1 MMKVRSLAVLGCI
14 VAACVAS
21 PAVAEPAKIAIGYPP
36 ATDFLAVYVAKEK
49 GFFAKHDI
57 DATPTKLPVV
67 TNIPSA
73 VVSGSIQIGMTT
85 VPVLLQAVDGGLDFV
100 LIAGAAHHTKASPFI
115 SLLARKDV
123 KIEKPAD
130 IAGKKVGVPG
140 INSVID
146 VVFRKW
152 LINNKVPVDQV
163 KIIEAPLP
171 QLPDLLKGGTLDL
184 VAIVDPF
191 RTRIIAGDIGYV
203 AAEYFGEVDPD
214 VLVSAWMTTG
224 DWAKKNPDV
233 VQNFRAAIDEGLAF
247 IKENPQEAR
256 DIEKKYLGFNSPR
269 FPTFE
274 NKAKPD
280 DLKVFISIGKE
291 LGLYRTALDPAKLVL
306 P

>member
-1 MMKVRSLAVLGCI
+1 MMKVRSLAVLGCL
-14 VAACVAS
+14 VVACVAS
-21 PAVAEPAKIAIGYPP
+21 PAIAEPAKIAIGYPP

-73 VVSGSIQIGMTT
+73 IVSGSIQIGMTT

-130 IAGKKVGVPG
+130 IVGKKVGVPG

-184 VAIVDPF
+184 VAIVDPM
-191 RTRIIAGDIGYV
+191 RTRIIGGDIGYI
-203 AAEYFGEVDPD
+203 AAEYVGEVDPD
-214 VLVSAWMTTG
+214 VLISAWMTTG
-224 DWAKKNPDV
+224 DWAKNNPQVIKD
-233 VQNFRAAIDEGLAF
+233 FRAAIDEGLAF
-247 IKENPQEAR
+247 IKSNPDEAKE
-256 DIEKKYLGFNSPR
+256 IEKKYLGFNSPR

-280 DLKVFISIGKE
+280 DLRVFISIGKE

>member
-1 MMKVRSLAVLGCI
+1 
-14 VAACVAS
+14 
-21 PAVAEPAKIAIGYPP
+21 
-36 ATDFLAVYVAKEK
+36 
-49 GFFAKHDI
+49 
-57 DATPTKLPVV
+57 
-67 TNIPSA
+67 
-73 VVSGSIQIGMTT
+73 VSGSIQIGMTT

-130 IAGKKVGVPG
+130 IVGKKVGVPG

-146 VVFRKW
+146 VMFRKW

-184 VAIVDPF
+184 VAIVEPL
-191 RTRIIAGDIGYV
+191 RTRIIASDIGYV
-203 AAEYFGEVDPD
+203 AAEYVGEVDPD
-214 VLVSAWMTTG
+214 VLISAWMTTG
-224 DWAKKNPDV
+224 DWAKKNPQVIKD
-233 VQNFRAAIDEGLAF
+233 FRAAIDEGLAF
-247 IKENPQEAR
+247 IKSNPDEAKE
-256 DIEKKYLGFNSPR
+256 IEKKYLGFNSPR

-274 NKAKPD
+274 NKAKPE

>member
-1 MMKVRSLAVLGCI
+1 MRNILRLAALGCLAVSYI
-14 VAACVAS
+14 TS
-21 PAVAEPAKIAIGYPP
+21 PAIAEPAKVAIGYPP

-49 GFFAKHDI
+49 GFFSNHNI

-67 TNIPSA
+67 TNIPAA

-152 LINNKVPVDQV
+152 LINNKVPVEQV

-184 VAIVDPF
+184 VAIVEPL

-203 AAEYFGEVDPD
+203 AAEYFGEVDAD

-224 DWAKKNPDV
+224 DWAKKNPQV
-233 VQNFRAAIDEGLAF
+233 VKDFRLAIDEGLAF
-247 IKENPQEAR
+247 IKSNPDEAKE
-256 DIEKKYLGFNSPR
+256 IEKKYLGFNSPR

-274 NKAKPD
+274 NKAKAE

-291 LGLYRTALDPAKLVL
+291 LGLYRTALDPAKLVF

>member
-1 MMKVRSLAVLGCI
+1 M
-14 VAACVAS
+14 
-21 PAVAEPAKIAIGYPP
+21 
-36 ATDFLAVYVAKEK
+36 
-49 GFFAKHDI
+49 
-57 DATPTKLPVV
+57 
-67 TNIPSA
+67 
-73 VVSGSIQIGMTT
+73 
-85 VPVLLQAVDGGLDFV
+85 
-100 LIAGAAHHTKASPFI
+100 
-115 SLLARKDV
+115 
-123 KIEKPAD
+123 
-130 IAGKKVGVPG
+130 
-140 INSVID
+140 
-146 VVFRKW
+146 VFRKW

-184 VAIVDPF
+184 VAIVDPL

-224 DWAKKNPDV
+224 DWAKKDPQV
-233 VQNFRAAIDEGLAF
+233 VKNFRAAIDEGLAF
-247 IKENPQEAR
+247 IKANPQEAR

>member
-1 MMKVRSLAVLGCI
+1 MMNIRSLAVLASLL
-14 VAACVAS
+14 AACVVS
-21 PAVAEPAKIAIGYPP
+21 PANAEPAKVAIGYPP

-49 GFFAKHDI
+49 GFFAKYDI

-73 VVSGSIQIGMTT
+73 IVSNSIQIGMTT

-184 VAIVDPF
+184 VAIVDPL

-233 VQNFRAAIDEGLAF
+233 VKNFRAAIDEGLAF